1 MVKINALMG
10 EEYIGKGNNKIT
22 ICIEFYIFQRSF
34 IHNISVESY
43 NNSVRG
49 TKVLKYS
56 FKNEKKDIQLND

>member
-34 IHNISVESY
+34 IYNISVESY

-49 TKVLKYS
+49 TKVLKSS
-56 FKNEKKDIQLND
+56 FKNEKRIFS